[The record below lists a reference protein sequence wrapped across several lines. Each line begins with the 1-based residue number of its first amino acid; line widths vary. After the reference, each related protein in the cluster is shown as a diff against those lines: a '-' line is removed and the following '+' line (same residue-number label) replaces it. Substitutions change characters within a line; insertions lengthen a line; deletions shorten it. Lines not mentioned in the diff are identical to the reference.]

1 MADFNLQALV
11 RPNIWAL
18 QAYHCARDDY
28 TEGVLLDANENS
40 FGPPVTPNELVFE
53 RYPCPYQQELKT
65 ALAGHRGVDWE
76 NVFVGVGSDEAIDM
90 LMRIFGVP
98 GSDAIMQ
105 CPPTYGMYSVCAAT
119 NDLSVISVPLTPT
132 MDVDLPSV
140 QNAITPKTKMIF
152 ICSPGNPAC
161 KLVDKATVVSL
172 LESYTA
178 GIVVV
183 DEAYIGE

>member
-76 NVFVGVGSDEAIDM
+76 NVFVGVGSDEAQSVR
-90 LMRIFGVP
+90 LRE
-98 GSDAIMQ
+98 GS
-105 CPPTYGMYSVCAAT
+105 
-119 NDLSVISVPLTPT
+119 LSAEALCT
-132 MDVDLPSV
+132 MDLGEELMSGEERS
-140 QNAITPKTKMIF
+140 TPESGEVEAEEKI
-152 ICSPGNPAC
+152 SELRRRPGC
-161 KLVDKATVVSL
+161 
-172 LESYTA
+172 
-178 GIVVV
+178 
-183 DEAYIGE
+183 